1 MGAIGAFIN
10 VGKIDGSNAWA
21 GTEGEF
27 VYASN
32 RDTGPWPTFSSNAYF
47 QVGTL
52 ALSAGDWMV
61 GGYLDQWLATDLPAG
76 VAIYAWGWNYLGP
89 ADDPNWANTDGGWD
103 RAWAFS
109 NGGSAA
115 DAFGTHYPITQNE
128 QGLAPFRFNTTS
140 PRSVMMQ
147 VMVETMGGVVNVQCN
162 WTIWARRMR

>member
-10 VGKIDGSNAWA
+10 VGKVDGSNAWA

-32 RDTGPWPTFSSNAYF
+32 RDTGPWPTFPSNAYF
-47 QVGTL
+47 QAGIVTL
-52 ALSAGDWMV
+52 APGDWMV
-61 GGYLDQWLATDLPAG
+61 GGYLDQWITLPAG
-76 VAIYAWGWNYLGP
+76 VSIYAWGWNYLGP

-109 NGGSAA
+109 NGGAA
-115 DAFGTHYPITQNE
+115 VNASGAFFPILQNE
-128 QGLAPFRFNTTS
+128 QGLAPFRFNITTT
-140 PRSVMMQ
+140 RSVMMQ
-147 VMVETMGGVVNVQCN
+147 VMVETMDGIGDVGCN